1 MNKSTAIPVGA
12 HLDEP
17 FMPVSGMDE
26 KRRDLYQRIMQF
38 EFDDGPV
45 DLSFAQRLAFENAWS
60 IAFSERVVHEYQ
72 RFIFLLASADRPVT
86 PSDQVDQ
93 AWHLHLTY
101 TRSYWER
108 LCQDVIGRPLH
119 HTPTRGG
126 SAELHK
132 FDVWYRRALASY
144 RAIFAEPPPSDIWP
158 EPAIRFGDDF
168 YFKRVNTRRHWAIR
182 KPRIIPGSRTTRFL
196 VAAGVLTAF
205 SIATFT
211 ASSADDSSREA
222 FWDWFLFFLY
232 FGFPIAMLILLGL
245 HQLLQT
251 RCSICRRLYAFTKTG
266 AVETRENDKKWE
278 EYRCKHCGSC
288 VWKVRESG
296 GGSGSGGSGSSEG
309 EGDDG
314 GGGGGCGGCGS

>member
-17 FMPVSGMDE
+17 SMPVSGMDE

-132 FDVWYRRALASY
+132 FNVWYRRTLASY
-144 RAIFAEPPPSDIWP
+144 HAIFAEPPPSDIWP
-158 EPAIRFGDDF
+158 EPAIRFGDDL
-168 YFKRVNTRRHWAIR
+168 YFKRVNTRRHWMVP
-182 KPRIIPGSRTTRFL
+182 KPRIVPRRFGINRLFSLVGAMTALGSAAPL
-196 VAAGVLTAF
+196 VV
-205 SIATFT
+205 
-211 ASSADDSSREA
+211 ASSANDSSQSNGSLR
-222 FWDWFLFFLY
+222 WLPFLLVWILIV
-232 FGFPIAMLILLGL
+232 GVAILLGR
-245 HQLLQT
+245 
-251 RCSICRRLYAFTKTG
+251 RCVVCMRLNALRKTG

-278 EYRCKHCGSC
+278 EYRCKHCASR
-288 VWKVRESG
+288 VWKEV
-296 GGSGSGGSGSSEG
+296 SS
-309 EGDDG
+309 DD
-314 GGGGGCGGCGS
+314 GGGGGCGGCGG